1 MKKYLIAITMM
12 LALGMNAQVAGQ
24 THRHHNTASVTVP
37 NDFVQ
42 QDEVEA
48 FSDTTSAA
56 TGGDTVLSRT
66 SQHGWSVTV
75 NGTPVPDEEAE
86 HIVNGI
92 MSSVFDGLDSTVI
105 GPMSLVLA
113 VIVIMFVIAPVLIIG
128 IILFFVYKNRKQR
141 MRLAEAAMKSGQ
153 PIPDEFTSKPKPTEE
168 DNDLRQKGI
177 RQTCLGVGLMIFLGN
192 TAGNIG
198 LGIGALVTCI
208 GIGNLLIARSQKK
221 TDDLNRDLNHDL
233 TEKDFER

>member
-1 MKKYLIAITMM
+1 
-12 LALGMNAQVAGQ
+12 
-24 THRHHNTASVTVP
+24 
-37 NDFVQ
+37 
-42 QDEVEA
+42 
-48 FSDTTSAA
+48 
-56 TGGDTVLSRT
+56 
-66 SQHGWSVTV
+66 
-75 NGTPVPDEEAE
+75 
-86 HIVNGI
+86 
-92 MSSVFDGLDSTVI
+92 
-105 GPMSLVLA
+105 MSLVLA